1 MLKQIEDVIINTD
14 GVESIYFNEVYELL
28 IRTKT
33 GNEMYFYLPEVTEE
47 DYCLEIISK
56 LNELLQDPRVVFIN
70 LNDLIKD

>member
-1 MLKQIEDVIINTD
+1 MLKQINDVIINTD
-14 GVESIYFNEVYELL
+14 GVEAIYFNEVYELL
-28 IRTKT
+28 IRSKT
-33 GNEMYFYLPEVTEE
+33 GNEMYFYLPEVTE

>member
-1 MLKQIEDVIINTD
+1 MLKQIDDIIINTD
-14 GVESIYFNEVYELL
+14 SIEAIYFNEVYELL

-33 GNEMYFYLPEVTEE
+33 GNEMYFYVPEVTEE

-56 LNELLQDPRVVFIN
+56 LNDLLQDPRVTFID